1 MSGQPRSAPRWV
13 TAPPG
18 VSPRKP
24 TSTSST
30 SASASKLTINP
41 TPITTATAAHASNTS
56 TVAPH
61 TPHTPRVH
69 QHASSSSSTAPAGSH
84 GPPPAASHL
93 PQRPSVPKPNVPKPM
108 SRPRPPSPTPP
119 KHLLQATASSSTP
132 LSSSSS
138 PFPRSTTQHQS
149 PPTVVG
155 RPNGTTLRTNAF
167 TTSAVHAYNTVP
179 RIVPAAP
186 TVRPHAPDSAPAAQ
200 TFMAATDTT
209 PSPPPSPSPPAAQP
223 SRSSASAPLQS
234 ASKLRIEKTTDAAA
248 MPRPRVD
255 SPASTVS
262 TKLRASP
269 PPSSKVR
276 PPARRRIVE
285 TETPPPGRGSTPLT
299 RHRASSEV
307 KPALSSDA
315 LEFASEAGRPRS
327 AAGRE
332 EPVAGTSASAAGV
345 TPLESAP
352 STPAGSIGGTA
363 AKKRTRRG
371 WKGWAIEVVDEEGN
385 TFIRSP
391 SPEPAPDPNQ
401 PRRKRGRPRKNP
413 LPDNTTAPAAGAAAP
428 ETGLETAAVAPAA
441 ARVAPEVEAAAEATA
456 QAETVEV
463 EAVGAQTEVVALA
476 PGRAAM
482 NGGYRTHRNIFG
494 SGESTDEVLRPTVDA
509 GSDLSTPPPE
519 EAPPPPEPE
528 PMPSGATGKK
538 RQRDPAA
545 TAPGPSKRL
554 RPSRGTTP
562 PSYAEPTE
570 LVENLFRP
578 EAGPSSRRGSQS
590 QTRARPSSSPDVKT
604 PDVTRRRP
612 GRPPKSK
619 AMDIDSS
626 AAEGEKQAD
635 LPATMVELSK
645 DSNATVTVPVS
656 AALRPATSGST
667 NTSHAREGKAPR
679 AGRKSGP
686 ASTSKALQRT
696 LHDFATMR
704 DDRSAPSKILPPE
717 SRPVADKKLTALETS
732 EVQTLPPSKGAHMR
746 PVPDRDPSSPPQ
758 RRLPSIADEA
768 KAIIA
773 ASKARNDR
781 EAKEQSAREAEK
793 QPQPTPRERTPEETR
808 EQESAIRS
816 IPRES
821 PPPLHDFQDIQERA
835 EARDRP
841 ASFDPRHQ
849 ERAREIPP
857 GHGLHRRRESQKHER
872 RTSFGPSPSEFDDNS
887 REHERDRSY
896 HADGR
901 RNSLPHYEESVSSDL
916 RTGLP
921 DTRER
926 QPDPRVNGIYMPHGP
941 SGFPRV
947 QQYYAPPQLAPPGHY
962 GYQPGFYPAPPVRHG
977 RPPPHLSL
985 QHPVYVYGPPMTS
998 PRDHTR
1004 ALYDSSAQE
1013 WYGHNGPPPGYAV
1026 TRRGPTAPAAPPPL
1040 ESRRPPSQGGAP
1052 RSPND
1057 HSSHSQLH
1065 PIRASPADYSVVQ
1078 LGGPIRELAPDMRG
1092 DSRVADPRSAT
1103 GEHGRER
1110 REVMAEVQ
1118 HARQYPE
1125 RRDCDS
1131 MSYTNVVPIPFPTG
1145 PQYRP
1150 PEPRPLRLDPRYPSV
1165 ALAPPGTA
1173 PPVPSN
1179 KTDQIFAKE
1188 HANGF
1193 EGLDPSLQD
1202 NARGFVEN
1210 VRNNLRTMV
1219 GTYFLEPSSARDA
1232 FLERIGRD
1240 LIDLGWMLTDGSD
1253 GALYSRGGPPW
1264 PHENGSQ
1271 QRARDPP
1278 REWRPV
1284 SHGRLPQPLQDQR
1297 PSSADGPNSARSGS

>member
-1 MSGQPRSAPRWV
+1 
-13 TAPPG
+13 
-18 VSPRKP
+18 
-24 TSTSST
+24 
-30 SASASKLTINP
+30 
-41 TPITTATAAHASNTS
+41 
-56 TVAPH
+56 
-61 TPHTPRVH
+61 
-69 QHASSSSSTAPAGSH
+69 
-84 GPPPAASHL
+84 
-93 PQRPSVPKPNVPKPM
+93 
-108 SRPRPPSPTPP
+108 
-119 KHLLQATASSSTP
+119 
-132 LSSSSS
+132 
-138 PFPRSTTQHQS
+138 
-149 PPTVVG
+149 
-155 RPNGTTLRTNAF
+155 
-167 TTSAVHAYNTVP
+167 
-179 RIVPAAP
+179 
-186 TVRPHAPDSAPAAQ
+186 
-200 TFMAATDTT
+200 
-209 PSPPPSPSPPAAQP
+209 
-223 SRSSASAPLQS
+223 
-234 ASKLRIEKTTDAAA
+234 
-248 MPRPRVD
+248 
-255 SPASTVS
+255 
-262 TKLRASP
+262 
-269 PPSSKVR
+269 
-276 PPARRRIVE
+276 
-285 TETPPPGRGSTPLT
+285 
-299 RHRASSEV
+299 
-307 KPALSSDA
+307 
-315 LEFASEAGRPRS
+315 
-327 AAGRE
+327 
-332 EPVAGTSASAAGV
+332 
-345 TPLESAP
+345 
-352 STPAGSIGGTA
+352 
-363 AKKRTRRG
+363 
-371 WKGWAIEVVDEEGN
+371 
-385 TFIRSP
+385 
-391 SPEPAPDPNQ
+391 
-401 PRRKRGRPRKNP
+401 
-413 LPDNTTAPAAGAAAP
+413 
-428 ETGLETAAVAPAA
+428 
-441 ARVAPEVEAAAEATA
+441 
-456 QAETVEV
+456 
-463 EAVGAQTEVVALA
+463 
-476 PGRAAM
+476 M

-793 QPQPTPRERTPEETR
+793 QPQPTPREPFHENHRLLCTIFKTSRSGPKP
-808 EQESAIRS
+808 AIAQRLL
-816 IPRES
+816 ILDTKNAHVRY
-821 PPPLHDFQDIQERA
+821 LQDMDYIGGVK
-835 EARDRP
+835 ARNMK
-841 ASFDPRHQ
+841 
-849 ERAREIPP
+849 
-857 GHGLHRRRESQKHER
+857 GV
-872 RTSFGPSPSEFDDNS
+872 
-887 REHERDRSY
+887 
-896 HADGR
+896 
-901 RNSLPHYEESVSSDL
+901 PHSDLLRSVSSDL

-962 GYQPGFYPAPPVRHG
+962 GYQPGFYPAPP
-977 RPPPHLSL
+977 
-985 QHPVYVYGPPMTS
+985 
-998 PRDHTR
+998 
-1004 ALYDSSAQE
+1004 
-1013 WYGHNGPPPGYAV
+1013 
-1026 TRRGPTAPAAPPPL
+1026 
-1040 ESRRPPSQGGAP
+1040 
-1052 RSPND
+1052 
-1057 HSSHSQLH
+1057 
-1065 PIRASPADYSVVQ
+1065 